1 MLGIERE
8 VKEWIDVAE
17 DRVKWRAVSN
27 KVMNLLIA

>member
-8 VKEWIDVAE
+8 VLDWIYVAE
-17 DRVKWRAVSN
+17 DRVKLRAVSN